1 MMLSENITRP
11 HIGGGVALSY
21 LARLVFPT
29 MPESLHRAVMAA
41 FPDGGETARAEWRIL
56 HRLEPDGSVL
66 VQSAVPGS
74 WASILTWSAYQQRT
88 ITHEPI
94 EGQRYLFRMAINP
107 VATRNG
113 RRIPTTAESWLGR
126 RAIGATLDIQ
136 DIVYATRYDR
146 SSSGHRV
153 ITEVATVSGGL
164 VVTDVERFTD
174 VLCNGLGRGR
184 AYGCGL
190 VSVVADT

>member
-1 MMLSENITRP
+1 MLSENITRP
-11 HIGGGVALSY
+11 HNGGGAAQFH

-29 MPESLHRAVMAA
+29 MPASLHRAVMAA
-41 FPDGGETARAEWRIL
+41 FPDGGDNARAEWRIL

-66 VQSAVPGS
+66 VQSAVPGV
-74 WASILTWSAYQQRT
+74 WASILPWSAYQQRT

-107 VATRNG
+107 VVTRNG
-113 RRIPTTAESWLGR
+113 RRIPTTADAWLSR
-126 RAIGATLDIQ
+126 RDIGAVLDIQ
-136 DIVYATRYDR
+136 DIAYATRYDK

-164 VVTDVERFTD
+164 VVTDVERLTE

-190 VSVVADT
+190 VSIVAET